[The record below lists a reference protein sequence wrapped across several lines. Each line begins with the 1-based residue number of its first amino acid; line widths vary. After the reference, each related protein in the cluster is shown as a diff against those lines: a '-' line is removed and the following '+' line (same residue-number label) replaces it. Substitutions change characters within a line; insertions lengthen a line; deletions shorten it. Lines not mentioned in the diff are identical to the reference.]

1 MKKLCLSALAAV
13 FTAAILGG
21 SVLAAEPASDPRA
34 VIAKKFP
41 ETKIDDIK
49 LSPIPGIYQVP
60 VIEDEVQLGVGAKVL
75 GPVRVARG
83 AIVGANAVVLQD
95 VPAGAVVGGIPA
107 RILRM
112 RETSMDES
120 LMLETGLSNTGT

>member
-1 MKKLCLSALAAV
+1 MRKLCLSALAAV

-41 ETKIDDIK
+41 ETKVDDIK

-60 VIEDEVQLGVGAKVL
+60 VGAD
-75 GPVRVARG
+75 VAYVSRTAVTSSPATCTRSSRRPRG
-83 AIVGANAVVLQD
+83 
-95 VPAGAVVGGIPA
+95 
-107 RILRM
+107 
-112 RETSMDES
+112 
-120 LMLETGLSNTGT
+120 